1 MKFKAYVSLL
11 VKSEKTTKT
20 KVLEKLAE
28 QSGIS
33 LLTLQHV
40 ERGSTLKLYDKAKKL
55 SEATNGRVKISDLCE
70 DAEA

>member
-1 MKFKAYVSLL
+1 
-11 VKSEKTTKT
+11 
-20 KVLEKLAE
+20 
-28 QSGIS
+28 
-33 LLTLQHV
+33 V